1 MDVSVG
7 EHLGWC
13 KNCKQAVWVPLME
26 EQLATVTHCWAGCFS
41 LLEIGEWRIYMV
53 LLRRRLWELA
63 MTQTLWTTD
72 KCALLH
78 CCNLTPLEAQA

>member
-13 KNCKQAVWVPLME
+13 GNCKQAVWVPLME
-26 EQLATVTHCWAGCFS
+26 EQLATVKHCWAGCFS

-53 LLRRRLWELA
+53 LLRRWLWELA
-63 MTQTLWTTD
+63 MTQHLRTTD